1 MRSVRVEGAQV
12 RPVAVLTHPR
22 LDDGT
27 YLLISACKDG
37 NPMLR
42 SWLGDWIGT
51 FLGEYHIP
59 SIVVSSGNIG
69 VRVGAKT
76 DVRPG
81 HKGAVW
87 SSKISLDTTRAVT
100 GSADFT
106 A

>member
-1 MRSVRVEGAQV
+1 
-12 RPVAVLTHPR
+12 
-22 LDDGT
+22 
-27 YLLISACKDG
+27 
-37 NPMLR
+37 MLR

-51 FLGEYHIP
+51 FLGESDLQNIAAP
-59 SIVVSSGNIG
+59 SAIMSA
-69 VRVGAKT
+69 GAKT
-76 DVRPG
+76 DVRIG

>member
-1 MRSVRVEGAQV
+1 
-12 RPVAVLTHPR
+12 
-22 LDDGT
+22 
-27 YLLISACKDG
+27 
-37 NPMLR
+37 MLR

-51 FLGEYHIP
+51 FLGEYELP
-59 SIVVSSGNIG
+59 SIAVSIVFIG
-69 VRVGAKT
+69 VAARART